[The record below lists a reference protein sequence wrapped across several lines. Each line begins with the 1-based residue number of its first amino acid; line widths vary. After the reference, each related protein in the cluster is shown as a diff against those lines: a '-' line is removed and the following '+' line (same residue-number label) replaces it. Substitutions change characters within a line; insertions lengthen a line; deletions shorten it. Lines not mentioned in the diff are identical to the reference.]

1 MKLPGLIVIALI
13 SLLMSCG
20 ESEPEAE
27 KRSRKKAPKEPL
39 SIIRNDDCLGCHNI
53 SDKTIGPA
61 YTQVAERYESNP
73 ENVRRLASKI
83 IEGGGGLWGG
93 AQMSKHPFLKEK
105 DAKNI
110 VKWILSL
117 NGPEAAAAAKGKV
130 YILKDLAPF
139 SEGKEGAG
147 WKVSGWTEAELGR
160 FPSRNFPKVNPEK
173 SPKLQGIVPMI
184 NLDQSSAFA
193 PLRTPF
199 YLKFNGQIEIEKRG
213 VYFFKLAKG
222 SRALM
227 KWEGLQ
233 VIADREDDQEI
244 NLKLEPGTY
253 PVEIEYVSTGGQ
265 DSLALLWL
273 PPGER
278 YFQLVPEEVIVLP

>member
-1 MKLPGLIVIALI
+1 MVIILIG
-13 SLLMSCG
+13 LLMSCG
-20 ESEPEAE
+20 ESAPEAG

-61 YTQVAERYESNP
+61 YTQVADRYEASA
-73 ENVRRLASKI
+73 ETIERLASKI

-117 NGPEAAAAAKGKV
+117 NGPEAAAAAKGKT
-130 YILKDLAPF
+130 YILKDLPPF
-139 SEGKEGAG
+139 TKEAQGPG
-147 WKVSGWTEAELGR
+147 WKVTAWTESTIGR
-160 FPSRNFPKVNPEK
+160 IPSRNFPKISADV
-173 SPKLQGIVPMI
+173 SPDLERIAPMI
-184 NLDQSSAFA
+184 HFDQSAAFV
-193 PLRTPF
+193 PLSTPF
-199 YLKFNGQIEIEKRG
+199 YLRCSATIQIDRRG

-233 VIADREDDQEI
+233 VIADREDDHEI
-244 NLKLEPGTY
+244 NLKLEPGSY
-253 PVEIEYVSTGGQ
+253 SAEIEYVSTGGQ

-278 YFQLVPEEVIVLP
+278 YFQLVPEEAVVLP